1 MVNPDDT
8 NYFGNKNGIKG
19 RAIIIDFGRSTRVV
33 NDASNKNNNLFP
45 FNLIKQPPQIDNSIK
60 NHPLIKKYI
69 EPLLC
74 GSKSDWGNASF
85 LFRVLGIKIEK
96 MDEVF
101 NNPEYLDKIKSYII
115 FFEKLTKARQNVAK
129 TFLKNF
135 SKNYGKKFNNKDFK
149 TVSDKLLTMSK
160 NNKITGGHKLSINN
174 GISIKNKIKKRTR
187 RKHYGRKHNQRRSTR
202 KIRHHK

>member
-1 MVNPDDT
+1 
-8 NYFGNKNGIKG
+8 
-19 RAIIIDFGRSTRVV
+19 
-33 NDASNKNNNLFP
+33 
-45 FNLIKQPPQIDNSIK
+45 
-60 NHPLIKKYI
+60 
-69 EPLLC
+69 
-74 GSKSDWGNASF
+74 
-85 LFRVLGIKIEK
+85 

-101 NNPEYLDKIKSYII
+101 NNPEYLEKIKSYII
-115 FFEKLTKARQNVAK
+115 FFEKLTKARQSVAK

-160 NNKITGGHKLSINN
+160 NNKITGGHKLSIKN